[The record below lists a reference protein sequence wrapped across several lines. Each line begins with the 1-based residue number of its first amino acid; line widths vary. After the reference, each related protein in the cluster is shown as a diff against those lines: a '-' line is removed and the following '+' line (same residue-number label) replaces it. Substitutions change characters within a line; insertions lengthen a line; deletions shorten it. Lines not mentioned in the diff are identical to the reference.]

1 LVLLVTAVVVAY
13 LIFTA
18 ASNAIQSFQLGEDED
33 RLRDEVQGLEDR
45 YHRLSALR
53 DYLNSD
59 EYIEWVARRELGLVG
74 PGETGI
80 IVQSAPTPVPGGGEA
95 EEEQG
100 SQPEQGA
107 QQGRWWEDVI
117 GR

>member
-1 LVLLVTAVVVAY
+1 VLLATAVVVVY

-18 ASNAIQSFQLGEDED
+18 VSSAIQSFQLGEDED
-33 RLRDEVQGLEDR
+33 RLRDEVQQSEER
-45 YHRLSALR
+45 YHRLSDLR
-53 DYLNSD
+53 DYLDSD

-80 IVQSAPTPVPGGGEA
+80 IVVSEPTPVLSGGEG
-95 EEEQG
+95 EEDG
-100 SQPEQGA
+100 SQAEQE
-107 QQGRWWEDVI
+107 QQHLTWEEII

>member
-1 LVLLVTAVVVAY
+1 LVLLVTAVVVVY

-18 ASNAIQSFQLGEDED
+18 VSSATQSFQLGEDED
-33 RLRDEVQGLEDR
+33 RLRDEVQGLEER
-45 YHRLSALR
+45 YYRLSDLR

-80 IVQSAPTPVPGGGEA
+80 IVVSEPTPVPSEGEG
-95 EEEQG
+95 EEDEGSQAEQG
-100 SQPEQGA
+100 QQPLS
-107 QQGRWWEDVI
+107 WEELI
-117 GR
+117 GW

>member
-1 LVLLVTAVVVAY
+1 LVLLATAVVVVY
-13 LIFTA
+13 LIFSA

-59 EYIEWVARRELGLVG
+59 EYIEWIARRELGLVG
-74 PGETGI
+74 PGEMGI
-80 IVQSAPTPVPGGGEA
+80 IVQSAPTPVPSEGDV
-95 EEEQG
+95 EEEG
-100 SQPEQGA
+100 SQAEQEQ
-107 QQGRWWEDVI
+107 QQGRWWEDII
-117 GR
+117 GQ

>member
-1 LVLLVTAVVVAY
+1 LVLLATAVVVVY

-18 ASNAIQSFQLGEDED
+18 ASSAIQSFQLGQDED
-33 RLRDEVQGLEDR
+33 RLRDEVRGLENR

-59 EYIEWVARRELGLVG
+59 EYIEWIARRELGLVG

-80 IVQSAPTPVPGGGEA
+80 IVQPAPTPVPSEGGGE
-95 EEEQG
+95 EEGSQTEQG
-100 SQPEQGA
+100 Q
-107 QQGRWWEDVI
+107 QQGRWWEDII
-117 GR
+117 GQ

>member
-1 LVLLVTAVVVAY
+1 VLLATAVVVVY

-18 ASNAIQSFQLGEDED
+18 ASSAIQSFQLGEDED

-59 EYIEWVARRELGLVG
+59 EYIEWIARRELGLVG
-74 PGETGI
+74 PGEMGI
-80 IVQSAPTPVPGGGEA
+80 IVQPAPTPVPSEDQGEEGSQA
-95 EEEQG
+95 EQG
-100 SQPEQGA
+100 Q
-107 QQGRWWEDVI
+107 QQGRWWEDII
-117 GR
+117 GQ

>member
-1 LVLLVTAVVVAY
+1 MLLVTSVVVVY

-18 ASNAIQSFQLGEDED
+18 VSSAIQSFQLGEDED
-33 RLRDEVQGLEDR
+33 RLRDEVQGLEQR
-45 YHRLSALR
+45 YYRLSDLR

-74 PGETGI
+74 PDETGI
-80 IVQSAPTPVPGGGEA
+80 IVVSEPTIVLGEGEG
-95 EEEQG
+95 EEEG
-100 SQPEQGA
+100 SQAEQE
-107 QQGRWWEDVI
+107 QQNLTWEEII

>member
-1 LVLLVTAVVVAY
+1 VLLATAVVVVY

-18 ASNAIQSFQLGEDED
+18 VSSAIQSFQLGDDED
-33 RLRDEVQGLEDR
+33 RLSDEVQGLEDR
-45 YHRLSALR
+45 YYRLSDLR

-80 IVQSAPTPVPGGGEA
+80 IVVSEPTAVPSEGEG
-95 EEEQG
+95 EEGDSQAEQG
-100 SQPEQGA
+100 
-107 QQGRWWEDVI
+107 QQRNLTWEEII

>member
-1 LVLLVTAVVVAY
+1 MLLATAVVVAY

-18 ASNAIQSFQLGEDED
+18 ASSAIQAFQLGEDED
-33 RLRDEVQGLEDR
+33 RLRDEVQGLEER
-45 YHRLSALR
+45 YDRLSALR

-59 EYIEWVARRELGLVG
+59 EYIEWIARRELGLVG

-80 IVQSAPTPVPGGGEA
+80 IVQSSATLVPSEGE
-95 EEEQG
+95 EGEEQG
-100 SQPEQGA
+100 SQAGQGQ
-107 QQGRWWEDVI
+107 QQGHWWEDTI

>member
-1 LVLLVTAVVVAY
+1 LVLLVTAVVVVY

-18 ASNAIQSFQLGEDED
+18 VSSAIQSFQLGEDED
-33 RLRDEVQGLEDR
+33 RLRDEVQGLEQR
-45 YHRLSALR
+45 YYRLSDLR

-80 IVQSAPTPVPGGGEA
+80 IVVSEQTPVPSEGEG
-95 EEEQG
+95 EEEE
-100 SQPEQGA
+100 SQAEQG
-107 QQGRWWEDVI
+107 QQRNLTWEEII

>member
-1 LVLLVTAVVVAY
+1 VLLATAVVVVY

-18 ASNAIQSFQLGEDED
+18 VSSAIQSFQLGEDEE
-33 RLRDEVQGLEDR
+33 RLRDEVQGLEER
-45 YHRLSALR
+45 YYRLSDLR
-53 DYLNSD
+53 DYMDSD

-80 IVQSAPTPVPGGGEA
+80 IVLSEPTPVVSEDEGE
-95 EEEQG
+95 EDG
-100 SQPEQGA
+100 SQAEQER
-107 QQGRWWEDVI
+107 QHLTWEDII

>member
-1 LVLLVTAVVVAY
+1 MLLATAVVVVY

-18 ASNAIQSFQLGEDED
+18 ASSAIQSFQLGEDED
-33 RLRDEVQGLEDR
+33 RLRDEVQGLEER
-45 YHRLSALR
+45 YNRLSDLR
-53 DYLNSD
+53 GYLNSD

-80 IVQSAPTPVPGGGEA
+80 IVVSEPTPVPNAGEG
-95 EEEQG
+95 EESPQAEQG
-100 SQPEQGA
+100 
-107 QQGRWWEDVI
+107 QQQDLTWEEII

>member
-1 LVLLVTAVVVAY
+1 VLLVTAVVVVY

-18 ASNAIQSFQLGEDED
+18 VSSAMQSFQLGEDED
-33 RLRDEVQGLEDR
+33 RLRDEVQGLEER
-45 YHRLSALR
+45 YHRLSDLR

-80 IVQSAPTPVPGGGEA
+80 IVLSEPTPVLSEDQGEEDGSRVEQERQHLTW
-95 EEEQG
+95 EEI
-100 SQPEQGA
+100 
-107 QQGRWWEDVI
+107 I

>member
-1 LVLLVTAVVVAY
+1 MLLATAVVVAY

-18 ASNAIQSFQLGEDED
+18 VSDAIQSYQLGQDEA
-33 RLRDEVQGLEDR
+33 RLRDEVQGMGER
-45 YHRLSALR
+45 YQRLSDLR

-80 IVQSAPTPVPGGGEA
+80 IVISEPTAVPSEGVG
-95 EEEQG
+95 EEED
-100 SQPEQGA
+100 SQA
-107 QQGRWWEDVI
+107 QQEQQQHLTWEEII
-117 GR
+117 GQ

>member
-1 LVLLVTAVVVAY
+1 MLLATAVVVVY

-18 ASNAIQSFQLGEDED
+18 VGDAIQSYQLGEDED
-33 RLRDEVQGLEDR
+33 RLRDEVQEMEER
-45 YHRLSALR
+45 YQRLSDLR

-80 IVQSAPTPVPGGGEA
+80 IVISEPTAVPSEGLG
-95 EEEQG
+95 EEEG
-100 SQPEQGA
+100 SQAEQE
-107 QQGRWWEDVI
+107 QQQHLTWEEII
-117 GR
+117 GQ

>member
-1 LVLLVTAVVVAY
+1 LVLLATAVVVVY

-18 ASNAIQSFQLGEDED
+18 ASSAIQSFQLGQDED
-33 RLRDEVQGLEDR
+33 RLRDEVRGLENR

-59 EYIEWVARRELGLVG
+59 EYIEWIARRELGLVG

-80 IVQSAPTPVPGGGEA
+80 IVQSAATPVPSEGEG

-100 SQPEQGA
+100 SPARQGQ
-107 QQGRWWEDVI
+107 QQGRWWEDII
-117 GR
+117 GQ

>member
-1 LVLLVTAVVVAY
+1 LVLLATAVVVVY
-13 LIFTA
+13 LIFSA

-59 EYIEWVARRELGLVG
+59 EYIEWIARRELGLVG
-74 PGETGI
+74 PGEMGI
-80 IVQSAPTPVPGGGEA
+80 IVQSAPTPVPSEGEG
-95 EEEQG
+95 EEEEG
-100 SQPEQGA
+100 SQAEQG
-107 QQGRWWEDVI
+107 QQQPLSWEELFGR
-117 GR
+117 

>member
-1 LVLLVTAVVVAY
+1 MLLVTAVVVAY
-13 LIFTA
+13 LVFTA
-18 ASNAIQSFQLGEDED
+18 ASNAMQSFQLGQDED
-33 RLRDEVQGLEDR
+33 RLRDEVQALEDS

-59 EYIEWVARRELGLVG
+59 EYIEWIARRELGFVG

-80 IVQSAPTPVPGGGEA
+80 IVQSAPTPVPIGGEA
-95 EEEQG
+95 EEEG
-100 SQPEQGA
+100 SQPEQE

-117 GR
+117 GW

>member
-1 LVLLVTAVVVAY
+1 MLLATAVVVVY

-18 ASNAIQSFQLGEDED
+18 VSSAIQSFQLGEDED
-33 RLRDEVQGLEDR
+33 RLRDEVQGLEQR
-45 YHRLSALR
+45 YHRLSDIR

-80 IVQSAPTPVPGGGEA
+80 IVVSEPTSVPNGGEG
-95 EEEQG
+95 EEEG
-100 SQPEQGA
+100 SQAEQG
-107 QQGRWWEDVI
+107 QQHLTWEEII
-117 GR
+117 GW